1 MKTTWNDLAKSI
13 LEMPDS
19 EKSKPV
25 FFREPWDKDAEMFI
39 VDVYTAKEDLAN
51 PEGVVEV
58 HKDEFYLGW
67 TIPLDISL

>member
-1 MKTTWNDLAKSI
+1 MKKTWNDLVTRI

-25 FFREPWDKDAEMFI
+25 FFREPWDKDAEMFV

-58 HKDEFYLGW
+58 RQGEFFLG
-67 TIPLDISL
+67 